1 MPLGHSIENQS
12 KRVQKDPKK
21 LRDPVWISR
30 VLSAVANNA
39 SDRNDI
45 GILTGNWTGDYS
57 GGVSPT
63 TWNGSGGSS
72 KRLFEKAFSYP
83 VEWR

>member
-1 MPLGHSIENQS
+1 MTSCRHSIENQS

-63 TWNGSGGSS
+63 TWNGSGGVS
-72 KRLFEKAFSYP
+72 
-83 VEWR
+83 

>member
-63 TWNGSGGSS
+63 TWNGSGGNS
-72 KRLFEKAFSYP
+72 KSFFVPS
-83 VEWR
+83 